1 MWNALSL
8 LLGFPPGILF
18 VFFRSSGATPLSLW
32 SPVPFGTSHVRH
44 SSSSPW
50 PQLIELASSK
60 LSLLRSLRPLGVTS
74 SFRICRSSTPSQNPP
89 LIFYLVHSVSG
100 LCTILLAPYRVSCPY
115 ALCMHFRFTC
125 VVLPPFLLV
134 RGRSLFLLVL
144 LLALCPRMRLASF
157 SAVSFPSP
165 SLLLQLLHLPLLA
178 LTAFVLSLLLLPF
191 LVMFLSLLFLLL
203 RLGALLLSLLL
214 LFM

>member
-1 MWNALSL
+1 M
-8 LLGFPPGILF
+8 
-18 VFFRSSGATPLSLW
+18 FFRSSGAPPLSLW

-50 PQLIELASSK
+50 PRLVELASSR
-60 LSLLRSLRPLGVTS
+60 LSLLRSLHPLGVTS
-74 SFRICRSSTPSQNPP
+74 SFRVCRSSAPSRNQP
-89 LIFYLVHSVSG
+89 LILYLVHSMSG
-100 LCTILLAPYRVSCPY
+100 LCAILLAPYRVSCPY
-115 ALCMHFRFTC
+115 ALCVRSRFIC

-165 SLLLQLLHLPLLA
+165 SLLLHLLPLLA
-178 LTAFVLSLLLLPF
+178 LTAFVLTYF
-191 LVMFLSLLFLLL
+191 CCLF
-203 RLGALLLSLLL
+203 S
-214 LFM
+214 